1 MKINLTKKQYRSLI
15 DLVHMGDMMVNGIRT
30 TDKVEEYEELR
41 EYIYSFAKQMGCED
55 IVKYDAKYG
64 MHFET
69 RDFETGKIQ
78 EYISEYDN
86 EVFWTELPSRL
97 ADRDI
102 IRLQKLTGELTD
114 REEWLRK
121 VWAKEE
127 EYQIEFETNGLEN
140 VEVKFQSNKES

>member
-1 MKINLTKKQYRSLI
+1 MKINLTKNQYRSLI
-15 DLVHMGDMMVNGIRT
+15 DLVHLGDMMVNGIRT
-30 TDKVEEYEELR
+30 TDKIEEYEELR
-41 EYIYSFAKQMGCED
+41 EYIYSFAKQMGCGD
-55 IVKYDAKYG
+55 CIKYDAKYG

-69 RDFETGKIQ
+69 RDFETGKIE

-102 IRLQKLTGELTD
+102 IRLQKLTGEITD
-114 REEWLRK
+114 REERLRK

-127 EYQIEFETNGLEN
+127 EYQVEFENNGLEN
-140 VEVKFQSNKES
+140 VEVKFQDK